1 LKINGRGIFML
12 LPGCNRWGDEVLNLT
27 ILVDN
32 NTLIDSYYLG
42 EPAVS
47 YWIELEGN
55 TYLFD
60 SGYSDVFIKNAEKMG
75 LDLTSLKVVIL
86 SHGHDDHTRGLTH
99 IVSYYEHKQKQ
110 LPILIAH
117 PDAFL
122 PKCEGKLDIGCP
134 ISLPL
139 IKQKFILQTTREPL
153 WLTKNLV
160 FLGEVER
167 VNDYESQKAIG
178 EAESGGKWKLDYVHD
193 DSALV
198 YCGEKGLVIITGCS
212 HSGICN
218 IISYAQ
224 KVCKENRIISVIGGF
239 HLLHTEK
246 TQMEKTKMYFARI
259 KAESVYAAHCTDLE
273 AKIELSKVAN
283 LKELGVGMRLCYK

>member
-1 LKINGRGIFML
+1 
-12 LPGCNRWGDEVLNLT
+12 LNLT

-47 YWIELEGN
+47 YWIELDGT

-75 LDLTSLKVVIL
+75 LDLTSLKAVIL
-86 SHGHDDHTRGLTH
+86 SHGHDDHTRGLVH
-99 IVSYYEHKQKQ
+99 IVSYYEHKKKQ
-110 LPILIAH
+110 LPTLIAH

-122 PKCEGKLDIGCP
+122 PKREGKLDIGCP
-134 ISLPL
+134 ISLSL
-139 IKQKFILQTTREPL
+139 IKQKFILKTTREPL

-167 VNDYESQKAIG
+167 GNDYESQKAIG
-178 EAESGGKWKLDYVHD
+178 EAELGGKWKPDYVYD

-212 HSGICN
+212 HAGICN

-224 KVCKENRIISVIGGF
+224 KVCKENRINSVIGGF

-246 TQMEKTKMYFARI
+246 RQMEKTKGYFERI
-259 KAESVYAAHCTDLE
+259 KAESVYAAHCTDLA